1 MQLTELKMENVQLKD
16 LKKGNRESKLEKK
29 LEIRKFKNSKKIRRE
44 RKLQIRKNKNKKEIL
59 KSVTKEEKR
68 LTVIDLA
75 NIPRVFEEMLLS
87 GLTLGQEQV
96 RGAEGV
102 LALSVTPFQCSFS
115 FSVVFSSCSFLQL
128 FWEVI
133 CLFVHS
139 FFFCSCTYLL
149 VYLFVYS
156 FVYFVLFS

>member
-1 MQLTELKMENVQLKD
+1 MENVQLKD

-44 RKLQIRKNKNKKEIL
+44 RKLQKRKKIKNKKGIL

-102 LALSVTPFQCSFS
+102 LALSVTPF
-115 FSVVFSSCSFLQL
+115 
-128 FWEVI
+128 
-133 CLFVHS
+133 
-139 FFFCSCTYLL
+139 
-149 VYLFVYS
+149 
-156 FVYFVLFS
+156 